1 MKNLTEWAVQ
11 LAGRVDSFLKQRTIV
26 ALLMLYEGVM
36 LLVQSGNTTRGMAM
50 GIAIAIALAAGG
62 IIAEALAQRG
72 GKKKAIIPAILA
84 IARLFRGHPAVPDR
98 RFGPDD
104 RIAEPGPG
112 VQHFKD
118 PEVRK

>member
-50 GIAIAIALAAGG
+50 GIAIAVALAAGG

-72 GKKKAIIPAILA
+72 GKRKRSFRRSWPLA
-84 IARLFRGHPAVPDR
+84 WPHTSIFSQTFSRASCGT
-98 RFGPDD
+98 
-104 RIAEPGPG
+104 
-112 VQHFKD
+112 
-118 PEVRK
+118 